1 MILEFAILDV
11 KPKQEK
17 YFEAAFEK
25 VKNIISNFN
34 GYISHQLQKCIEIIN
49 HYILL
54 VNWQT
59 LDDHTEGSRESK
71 EYQERRKS
79 LHHFY
84 GPLPEVDHYQSVYN
98 NAF

>member
-25 VKNIISNFN
+25 AKNIISNFN

-59 LDDHTEGSRESK
+59 LDDHTEGSRE
-71 EYQERRKS
+71 
-79 LHHFY
+79 
-84 GPLPEVDHYQSVYN
+84 
-98 NAF
+98 